1 MHRIYAAG
9 LPLHPSE
16 VTLSSRSQHLPVCT
30 LGIEG
35 DELTGVGIGRKE
47 GPFGEVVDG
56 HPHRYFI
63 RFFVCG

>member
-1 MHRIYAAG
+1 VHRIYSAG

-16 VTLSSRSQHLPVCT
+16 VTLPSRSKHLPVSA

-47 GPFGEVVDG
+47 VPFGKVVDG
-56 HPHRYFI
+56 HSHI